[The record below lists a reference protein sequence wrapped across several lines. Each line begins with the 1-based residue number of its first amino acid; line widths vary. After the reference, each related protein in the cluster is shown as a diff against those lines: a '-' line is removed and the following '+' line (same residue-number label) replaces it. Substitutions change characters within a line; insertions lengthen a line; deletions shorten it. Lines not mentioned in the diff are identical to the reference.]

1 MTTNFFENIAGLN
14 IPGVWKIVIQT
25 DENGNFTVS
34 QLFTALQCG
43 DNAAS
48 AIAPM
53 NLAGTASELD
63 ENFFELI
70 TAPVQQVAGLYTTME
85 AHLKTV
91 EEARLKSKMEQDAK
105 AKELKAKTA
114 VAGKN
119 PDDIEVPKMS
129 REERRKIYDEAMK
142 KIGEL
147 SAGMKYA
154 DALALLPSVTDYP
167 EKKTELDKK
176 AEDLNRLKTQY
187 DNQLFKLNEEENQS

>member
-14 IPGVWKIVIQT
+14 IPGIWKIVIQT

-34 QLFTALQCG
+34 ELFTALQCG

-48 AIAPM
+48 AIAPLS
-53 NLAGTASELD
+53 LAGTATELD
-63 ENFFELI
+63 ENFFDLI
-70 TAPVQQVAGLYTTME
+70 TAPVQQVAGLYNTME
-85 AHLKTV
+85 AHLKSV

-105 AKELKAKTA
+105 AKELKAKTTGA
-114 VAGKN
+114 AKN
-119 PDDIEVPKMS
+119 PDDIEVPKIS
-129 REERRKIYDEAMK
+129 REERKRLYDEAMK

-147 SAGMKYA
+147 SAIMKYA

-187 DNQLFKLNEEENQS
+187 DNQLFKFNEETQS